1 MGLDLLDTPV
11 RLTWDFPDDATGQ
24 QGPSM
29 PAVAMAVM
37 DAGVFFV
44 TLQGRP
50 LLHPAIDEVL
60 EILGGGCQLLLTCC
74 GSQDELTRLAQLS
87 PSGVQLLLNI
97 TSFAR
102 DEEKIDLN
110 HLLKVVLAL
119 REFGYEPHIA
129 FTPLREN
136 LNNIPELLSF
146 CSEQKIPKFKLPNA
160 HIGDSFHDYSAEQL
174 PRWQD
179 LEAFRETWKG
189 FVESGCS
196 LPEMEIHDLFLWE
209 IMTPGQMQNRAEYG
223 GCQAGN
229 SLSHVDCHGVVHPCA
244 AWPQP
249 LGRLPEQSLEEI
261 WNSSERFAVC
271 ESIAQSPEGCHECSD
286 LDICFGG
293 CRGLARNLNRSAGER
308 DLMCSGPR

>member
-24 QGPSM
+24 HGPGL
-29 PAVAMAVM
+29 PAVAETIA

-50 LLHPAIDEVL
+50 LLHPAIGEVL
-60 EILGGGCQLLLTCC
+60 EILGGGCQVLLTCC
-74 GSQDELTRLAQLS
+74 GSPEELTRLAQLS
-87 PSGVQLLLNI
+87 PAGVQLLLNI
-97 TSFAR
+97 TSFPR

-110 HLLKVVLAL
+110 RLLKVVLGLRAKGYNPHLAL
-119 REFGYEPHIA
+119 
-129 FTPLREN
+129 TPLREN
-136 LNNIPELLSF
+136 LNNIPDLLSF
-146 CSEQKIPKFKLPNA
+146 CAEQKVAKFKLPNA

-174 PRWQD
+174 PNWQD
-179 LEAFRETWKG
+179 LEVFQEVWENFLERGE
-189 FVESGCS
+189 V

-209 IMTPGQMQNRAEYG
+209 IMTPDQKQNRAEYG

-229 SLSHVDCHGVVHPCA
+229 SLGHVDSLGIVHPCA

-261 WNSSERFAVC
+261 WGSADRFAVC
-271 ESIAQSPEGCHECSD
+271 EAISQRPEGCDGCSD
-286 LDICFGG
+286 FDVCYGG
-293 CRGLARNLNRSAGER
+293 CRGLARNLNRSAGAR

>member
-24 QGPSM
+24 QGSSM
-29 PAVAMAVM
+29 SAVAEAVM

-50 LLHPAIDEVL
+50 LLHPAIEEVL

-74 GSQDELTRLAQLS
+74 GNQDELTRLTQLS

-102 DEEKIDLN
+102 DEEKLDLN
-110 HLLKVVLAL
+110 HLLQVVMEL
-119 REFGYEPHIA
+119 REIGYEPHIA
-129 FTPLREN
+129 FTPLCEN
-136 LNNIPELLSF
+136 LNNIPALLSF
-146 CSEQKIPKFKLPNA
+146 CVEHKIPKFKLSNA

-179 LEAFRETWKG
+179 LEAFRATWKN

-209 IMTPGQMQNRAEYG
+209 IMTPGQKQNRAEYG

-249 LGRLPEQSLEEI
+249 LGCLPEQSLEEI

-271 ESIAQSPEGCHECSD
+271 EAIAQRPKGCHECPD

>member
-24 QGPSM
+24 QGTVM
-29 PAVAMAVM
+29 PAVAEAVM

-50 LLHPAIDEVL
+50 LLHPSLGEVL
-60 EILGGGCQLLLTCC
+60 ETLGGCCQLLLTCC
-74 GSQDELTRLAQLS
+74 GSHAELTRLAQLS
-87 PSGVQLLLNI
+87 PAGVQLLLNI
-97 TSFAR
+97 TSFAQ
-102 DEEKIDLN
+102 DAGKIDLS
-110 HLLKVVLAL
+110 HLLKVVLKL
-119 REFGYEPHIA
+119 REQGFAPHIA
-129 FTPLREN
+129 LTPLREN
-136 LNNIPELLSF
+136 LNNIPALLSF
-146 CSEQKIPKFKLPNA
+146 CAEHKILKFKLPNA
-160 HIGDSFHDYSAEQL
+160 HIGDSFHDYSADQL

-179 LEAFRETWKG
+179 LEAFRGTWKD

-209 IMTPGQMQNRAEYG
+209 IMTPGQKQNRAEYG

-249 LGRLPEQSLEEI
+249 LGCLPGQSLEEI

-271 ESIAQSPEGCHECSD
+271 EAIAQSPEGCHGCSA